1 VKKYIVELTAE
12 EREQLLALTR
22 KGRTPARRL
31 KRALVLLAADEGAP
45 DVQIATQ
52 VRVHCAT
59 VERGR
64 QRFVLEGL
72 EAALAER
79 PRPGKVRKL
88 DGRQEA
94 HLVAL
99 ACSEPPPGHTRW
111 TMQLLAH
118 RLVELEIVETIS
130 DETVR
135 RALKRGR

>member
-1 VKKYIVELTAE
+1 MKKYIVELTAE

-31 KRALVLLAADEGAP
+31 KRALMLLAADEGTA
-45 DVQIATQ
+45 DVQIAAQ

-59 VERGR
+59 VERVR
-64 QRFVLEGL
+64 QRFVTEGL
-72 EAALAER
+72 EAALTER
-79 PRPGKVRKL
+79 PRPGKARKL

-118 RLVELEIVETIS
+118 RLVELAVVETIS

-135 RALKRGR
+135 RALKRGT

>member
-1 VKKYIVELTAE
+1 MKKYIVELTAE

-31 KRALVLLAADEGAP
+31 KRALVLLAAAEGAS
-45 DVQIATQ
+45 DVTIASQ

-59 VERGR
+59 VERVR
-64 QRFVLEGL
+64 QRFVTEGL

-79 PRPGKVRKL
+79 PRPGKARKL

-94 HLVAL
+94 HLIAL

-111 TMQLLAH
+111 TMQLLAG
-118 RLVELEIVETIS
+118 RLVELAVVEAIS

-135 RALKRGR
+135 RALTRGR